1 MTMPAQDTAAPVEP
15 GQGVETTQESSPE
28 TSVESTPDV
37 QPDEPQ
43 AQPDGGQGLIAAYLE
58 GVDEPHRDV
67 VADAL
72 NKYRAD
78 TDARVTKKFEQLN
91 AYQQYAPDPQQLETP
106 VALYENLLD
115 RPLDT
120 VKWIFDQFSEAGIDL
135 RAELLKESQEP
146 TEAPQ
151 PQTDPTDDPD
161 RPLTYAEFQKL
172 EQQRVTQAQEQQA
185 QEHRRVTVEG
195 WFNEATASKG
205 LELSNEDVAVKQAI
219 LTHAAQLLPKLSKY
233 GNEAG
238 KVAIETATEAF
249 VNRFGKPAASKQ
261 DPPPEPRLA
270 DGGTPPAPPAPD
282 LSDAKTR
289 KAWMLAQLTGANTQ
303 E

>member
-1 MTMPAQDTAAPVEP
+1 
-15 GQGVETTQESSPE
+15 
-28 TSVESTPDV
+28 
-37 QPDEPQ
+37 
-43 AQPDGGQGLIAAYLE
+43 LIAAYLE
-58 GVDEPHRDV
+58 GVDESHRDV

-135 RAELLKESQEP
+135 RAELLKEAQEP
-146 TEAPQ
+146 TEAAQ

-172 EQQRVTQAQEQQA
+172 EQQRAEQAREQQA
-185 QEHRRVTVEG
+185 QEQRRQTVEG

-249 VNRFGKPAASKQ
+249 INRFGKPAAPKQ
-261 DPPPEPRLA
+261 DPSPEPRLA

-289 KAWMLAQLTGANTQ
+289 KAWMLAQLTGSNTQ

>member
-1 MTMPAQDTAAPVEP
+1 MTTPAQDTAAPSEP
-15 GQGVETTQESSPE
+15 GQGVEAPTQEVSPE
-28 TSVESTPDV
+28 PSVESTPDV

-72 NKYRAD
+72 NRYRAD

-120 VKWIFDQFSEAGIDL
+120 VRWIFDQFSEAGIDL
-135 RAELLKESQEP
+135 RAELLKDTPDAPAPEP
-146 TEAPQ
+146 QA
-151 PQTDPTDDPD
+151 DPSEDPD
-161 RPLTYAEFQKL
+161 RPLTYAEFQRL
-172 EQQRVTQAQEQQA
+172 EQDRVAQAQEAQA
-185 QEHRRVTVEG
+185 QDHRRVTVEG

-205 LELSNEDVAVKQAI
+205 LELGNEDVAVKQAI
-219 LTHAAQLLPKLSKY
+219 LTHAAQLLPKLAKY
-233 GNEAG
+233 GDQAG

-249 VNRFGKPAASKQ
+249 INRFGKPTAPKQ
-261 DPPPEPRLA
+261 DPTPEPRIA

-289 KAWMLAQLTGANTQ
+289 RAWMLTQLTGANSQ